1 MPTRFYLF
9 SKKDKRSWY
18 EGDKWTLMA
27 VLLWKLFLFWL
38 MQTCR
43 TAYHKM
49 YCTLRRLLLRKKKKR
64 KEKTFREILL
74 SVKKQT
80 FVARDTRQNRVEF
93 AYLIYPLPRCDKSG
107 RLPSQREFQT
117 KSAELLH
124 LLWLNC

>member
-1 MPTRFYLF
+1 
-9 SKKDKRSWY
+9 
-18 EGDKWTLMA
+18 
-27 VLLWKLFLFWL
+27 

-49 YCTLRRLLLRKKKKR
+49 YCALRHLLLQKKK

-80 FVARDTRQNRVEF
+80 FVAKDTRQDRVEF
-93 AYLIYPLPRCDKSG
+93 AYLIYPLPRCDKSS

-117 KSAELLH
+117 KFAELLH